1 MDRHNP
7 LRRLAAPNGMSGED
21 LVHKKERTTVLP
33 VGRQRSSPMTGK
45 GKELQGPEIGNSPM
59 TRPLPLISFN
69 TVFRS
74 IAMSSDLCKHNYEL
88 I

>member
-21 LVHKKERTTVLP
+21 LVHKKERCYSSTCPQAKVFSKDRERKRASRARN
-33 VGRQRSSPMTGK
+33 RQ
-45 GKELQGPEIGNSPM
+45 LAM
-59 TRPLPLISFN
+59 TRTLPLISFN
-69 TVFRS
+69 TVLRS